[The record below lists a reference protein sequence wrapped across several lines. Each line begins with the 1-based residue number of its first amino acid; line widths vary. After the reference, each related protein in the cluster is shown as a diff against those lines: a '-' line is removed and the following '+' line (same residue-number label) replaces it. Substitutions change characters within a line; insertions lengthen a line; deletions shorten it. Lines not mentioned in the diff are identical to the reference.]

1 MKGEPIMESEIIV
14 TLREAFAHAKEVI
27 DRFFDALKKALSFF
41 EKKEDEA

>member
-14 TLREAFAHAKEVI
+14 TLSEAFAHTKEVI

-41 EKKEDEA
+41 DKKEDEA